1 MKAGLAAIMLASS
14 HLARRGLAGDVILSA
29 VSDEEY
35 ASVGCQSI
43 LRRWFADACI
53 VTEPTSLRVCIAHKG
68 FAWARIQVPGR
79 AAHGSRPDLGFDAI
93 VGTAPVLEAIRELN
107 DRLAAHPHPL
117 LGPASVHASMISGGQ
132 ELSSYPAAC
141 TLELERRTL
150 PGETSEDLE
159 RELNEL
165 KHLAVTAPGE
175 QAGGEML
182 LVRSPFAVDPNE
194 EVVRQLAATAA
205 EVIGTPVEFV
215 GHSAW
220 MDASFLSSAGIPT
233 VIFGP
238 GGDGAHALTEYVEL
252 DSVVTCARIISETAS
267 RFCNRRCPTQVV

>member
-1 MKAGLAAIMLASS
+1 M
-14 HLARRGLAGDVILSA
+14 
-29 VSDEEY
+29 
-35 ASVGCQSI
+35 
-43 LRRWFADACI
+43 
-53 VTEPTSLRVCIAHKG
+53 
-68 FAWARIQVPGR
+68 
-79 AAHGSRPDLGFDAI
+79 
-93 VGTAPVLEAIRELN
+93 LEAIRELN

-220 MDASFLSSAGIPT
+220 MDASFLLPAGIPT

-267 RFCNRRCPTQVV
+267 RFCNRRCPTQVRLKRRAPASR